1 MKGSSDIS
9 VAMCK
14 RMLEVTTSYIW
25 INRSAITKVKTS
37 QFEMEAMP
45 KGPKLVWKASVYIDS
60 TNDARDTCPASA
72 LLHRV
77 IKSAN
82 PEHHG
87 KCSLFGS
94 SDDR

>member
-1 MKGSSDIS
+1 MGSSDVR

-14 RMLEVTTSYIW
+14 RMLEATTSYIREH
-25 INRSAITKVKTS
+25 RSAITNVKTKHN
-37 QFEMEAMP
+37 EMEVVP
-45 KGPKLVWKASVYIDS
+45 RDKYLVWKASVYINS

-72 LLHRV
+72 LLHHV

>member
-1 MKGSSDIS
+1 MGSSDMS

-14 RMLEVTTSYIW
+14 RMLEATASYI
-25 INRSAITKVKTS
+25 IKHSSAITNVKTRHS
-37 QFEMEAMP
+37 EMEVVP
-45 KGPKLVWKASVYIDS
+45 GNKKLVWKASVYIDS